1 MSASFNALQLRAE
14 LWHRLRSAVDR
25 LEKLPPGAAQ
35 RKAVRDEIGGVLSTL
50 DMIEQYWAFPGRPG
64 LEKIREH
71 FGRNED
77 AELKRLTGCVVRAL
91 TSESYRYRPASEL
104 LVSGVVDAEHED
116 GDDAVRARPD
126 RKPYFE
132 VLVVDALGI
141 GEERAIKDGLR
152 QMRGPEDG
160 FVYETVV
167 VPSFEDAVIAVLF
180 NYNIQAVILRYSFD
194 FKSKNRLEALLRYLS
209 GLDSED
215 LAPGEGEDISA
226 RLGRVIADLRPELD
240 LYLIADASVEEGIGS
255 VDRSFRRVFYRHD
268 DHTELHLSIL
278 RGISERYETPFFSA
292 LRKYAKQPTGVFHAL
307 PISRGTSVTK
317 SHWIH
322 DMVDFYGINIF
333 LAETSATTG
342 GLDSL
347 LNPLGPLKKAQEL
360 AARTFGAE
368 KTFFVTNGTSTA
380 NKIVVQAIV
389 KPGDIVLVDR
399 DCHKSHHYGMVLAGA
414 QVCYLDSYPLQDYTL
429 YGAVPL
435 EDITKRLM
443 DYKRAGL
450 LDKVKMLLLTN
461 CTFDGIVYN
470 VDKVMQACLAIKP
483 DLIFLWDEAWFAFAG
498 FHPTYRQRSAMC
510 VAGKLRRRLRTPDHA
525 ARYAAWL
532 EETGSEAE
540 RDRRRL
546 AGTALPDPALA
557 KVRVY
562 ATQSTHKT
570 LTAFRQASMIH
581 VHDQEFQSRV
591 STAFHEAYMTHTSTS
606 PNYQLLASL
615 DLGRRQMALEGFELV
630 QKQLERAM
638 TLRERV
644 KEIPIVAKYL
654 RFLSIDDLI
663 PVQYRGSG
671 IAEHYDSESGWSGME
686 AAWSNDEFVLDPTR
700 LTLLTANAGVDGF
713 SFRGEV
719 LMNKYAIQINKT
731 SRNTVLFMTNI
742 GTTRSAVAYLLK
754 CLVSYCEG
762 LDAELENA
770 SEVELRLF
778 RRALASLS
786 AEGPALPHF
795 SGFHPAFQRFNSQ
808 STQDGDIRGA
818 YFKGYE
824 DEDCEYLDIASMT
837 DREVGELAGEHVSAV
852 FVIPYPPGFPM
863 LVPGQLVTSDI
874 VHYLRKLDVK
884 EIHGYRPELGLRIFR
899 SATLAASRQPGA
911 EWSRG

>member
-1 MSASFNALQLRAE
+1 MSASFNALQLRSD
-14 LWHRLRSAVDR
+14 LWHRLRASADR
-25 LEKLPPGAAQ
+25 LEKSIETGQ
-35 RKAVRDEIGGVLSTL
+35 RKVLRDEIGALLQTL
-50 DMIEQYWAFPGRPG
+50 EMVEQYWAFPGRVG

-71 FGRNED
+71 FTRSED
-77 AELKRLTGCVVRAL
+77 AELKRLVASIVRAI
-91 TSESYRYRPASEL
+91 TSESYRYRPATEL
-104 LVSGVVDAEHED
+104 MVSGTAEPDHED
-116 GDDAVRARPD
+116 GEKQVLGRPD

-132 VLVVDALGI
+132 VLVVDALGL

-160 FVYETVV
+160 FVYETVI
-167 VPSFEDAVIAVLF
+167 VPSFEDAVIAALF

-194 FKSKNRLEALLRYLS
+194 LKSKNRLEVLQRYLS
-209 GLDSED
+209 GLDSD
-215 LAPGEGEDISA
+215 DMLLADGEDISA
-226 RLGRVIADLRPELD
+226 RLGRVIGDLRPELD
-240 LYLIADASVEEGIGS
+240 LYLIADASVEEGTSS
-255 VDRSFRRVFYRHD
+255 VNQSFRRVFYRHD

-360 AARTFGAE
+360 AAKTFGAE

-414 QVCYLDSYPLQDYTL
+414 QVCYLDSYPLQDYTI

-435 EDITKRLM
+435 EEITKRLM

-461 CTFDGIVYN
+461 CTFDGIVYH
-470 VDKVMQACLAIKP
+470 VERVMQACLAIKP

-498 FHPTYRQRSAMC
+498 FHPTYRQRTAMC
-510 VAGKLRRRLRTPDHA
+510 VASKLKRRLRSTDYSA
-525 ARYAAWL
+525 KYRAWL
-532 EETGSEAE
+532 DETGSEAE
-540 RDRRRL
+540 RDRQRL
-546 AGTALPDPALA
+546 AGTALPDPAAA

-581 VHDQEFQSRV
+581 VHDQEFNSRV

-615 DLGRRQMALEGFELV
+615 DLGRRQVALEGFELV
-630 QKQLERAM
+630 QKQIERAM
-638 TLRERV
+638 TLRERAR
-644 KEIPIVAKYL
+644 EIPIVAKYL

-663 PVQYRGSG
+663 PAEYRRSG
-671 IAEHYDSESGWSGME
+671 ISEHYDSERGWSAME
-686 AAWSNDEFVLDPTR
+686 AAWTSDDFVLDPTR
-700 LTLLTANAGVDGF
+700 LTLYTANAGIDGF
-713 SFRGEV
+713 SFRGQV
-719 LMNKYAIQINKT
+719 LMDKYAIQINKT

-754 CLVSYCEG
+754 SLVSYCEN
-762 LDAELENA
+762 LDAEIENA
-770 SEVELRLF
+770 SDVELRLF
-778 RRALASLS
+778 RRALKSL
-786 AEGPALPHF
+786 ANDGPALPHF

-808 STQDGDIRGA
+808 TTHDGDIREA
-818 YFKGYE
+818 YFSGYE
-824 DEDCEYLDIASMT
+824 DEDCEYLDIQVMSDA
-837 DREVGELAGEHVSAV
+837 EVDNLNPDFVSAV

-863 LVPGQLVTSDI
+863 LVPGQLVTPAI

-884 EIHGYRPELGLRIFR
+884 EIHGYRAELGLRIFKR
-899 SATLAASRQPGA
+899 TILAI
-911 EWSRG
+911 EN

>member
-1 MSASFNALQLRAE
+1 MSSHFNALQLRSDV
-14 LWHRLRSAVDR
+14 WHRLRAAADR
-25 LEKLPPGAAQ
+25 LERLPPGSDQ
-35 RKAVRDEIGGVLSTL
+35 RQRLRDDIADIFATL
-50 DMIEQYWAFPGRPG
+50 DMVEQYWAFPGRNG
-64 LEKIREH
+64 LELMKEHYRRE
-71 FGRNED
+71 ED
-77 AELKRLTGCVVRAL
+77 IDLKRLASAIVRAL
-91 TSESYRYRPASEL
+91 ASEAYRYRLTTDL
-104 LVSGVVDAEHED
+104 LAADPQDVEFEEQDKKQIEQPE
-116 GDDAVRARPD
+116 

-132 VLVVDALGI
+132 VLIVDALGLR
-141 GEERAIKDGLR
+141 EERAIKEGLR
-152 QMRGPEDG
+152 RMRGPEDS
-160 FVYETVV
+160 FLYDTVV

-180 NYNIQAVILRYSFD
+180 NYNIQAVLVRYSFEV
-194 FKSKNRLEALLRYLS
+194 KSKNRLDVLQRYLS
-209 GLDSED
+209 GLDAED
-215 LAPGEGEDISA
+215 LQLGDNEEISA
-226 RLGRVIADLRPELD
+226 RLGRVISDLRPELD
-240 LYLIADASVEEGIGS
+240 LYLVADASVEEVVS
-255 VDRSFRRVFYRHD
+255 PSTQAFRRVFYHQD

-292 LRKYAKQPTGVFHAL
+292 LRKYAKRPTGVFHAL

-317 SHWIH
+317 SHWIR

-347 LNPLGPLKKAQEL
+347 LNPLGPIKKAQEL

-368 KTFFVTNGTSTA
+368 RTFFVTNGTSTA

-414 QVCYLDSYPLQDYTL
+414 QVCYLDSYPLPDYTI

-435 EDITKRLM
+435 SEITRRLM

-470 VDKVMQACLAIKP
+470 VEMVMRACLAIKP

-498 FHPTYRQRSAMC
+498 FHPTYRQRTAMC
-510 VAGKLRRRLRTPDHA
+510 VAAKLKRRFRSDD
-525 ARYAAWL
+525 YAAKYQAWL
-532 EETGSEAE
+532 NETGSEAE
-540 RDRRRL
+540 RDRQRL

-557 KVRVY
+557 RVRVY

-581 VHDQEFQSRV
+581 VHDQDFQSKV
-591 STAFHEAYMTHTSTS
+591 ATAFHEAYMTHTSTS

-615 DLGRRQMALEGFELV
+615 DIGRRQVALEGFELV

-638 TLRERV
+638 TLRERA

-654 RFLSIDDLI
+654 RFLSMRDLI
-663 PVQYRGSG
+663 PGDYRNSG
-671 IAEHYDSESGWSGME
+671 IAVYYDHARGWSGME
-686 AAWSNDEFVLDPTR
+686 DAWIDDEFVLDPTR
-700 LTLLTANAGVDGF
+700 LTLLTGNAGIDGYN
-713 SFRGEV
+713 FRGRV
-719 LMNKYAIQINKT
+719 LMDKYAIQINKT

-770 SEVELRLF
+770 SRMERKVF
-778 RRALASLS
+778 DQAVKSLTL
-786 AEGPALPHF
+786 EGPALPHF
-795 SGFHPAFQRFNSQ
+795 SGFHPAFQKFNSQ
-808 STQDGDIRGA
+808 MTQDGDIRTA
-818 YFKGYE
+818 YFRGYE
-824 DEDCEYLDIASMT
+824 DDDCEYLDIETMT
-837 DREVGELAGEHVSAV
+837 DAEVDHLSGDDVSAV

-863 LVPGQLVTSDI
+863 LVPGQVVTPGI

-884 EIHGYRPELGLRIFR
+884 EIHGYRSDLGLRIFKR
-899 SATLAASRQPGA
+899 KVLAG
-911 EWSRG
+911 EG

>member
-1 MSASFNALQLRAE
+1 MSASFNALQFRSD
-14 LWHRLRSAVDR
+14 LWHRLRAAADR
-25 LEKLPPGAAQ
+25 LEKASESAQ
-35 RKAVRDEIGGVLSTL
+35 RKALREELGALLQPLEMV
-50 DMIEQYWAFPGRPG
+50 EQYWAFPGRVG

-71 FGRNED
+71 FTRAED
-77 AELKRLTGCVVRAL
+77 AELKRLIASVVRAI
-91 TSESYRYRPASEL
+91 TSESYRYRPPVEL
-104 LVSGVVDAEHED
+104 LVSGSAGPDQED
-116 GDDAVRARPD
+116 GDKQVLTRSD
-126 RKPYFE
+126 RRPYFE
-132 VLVVDALGI
+132 VLVVDALGV

-152 QMRGPEDG
+152 QMRGTEDG
-160 FVYETVV
+160 FVYETVI
-167 VPSFEDAVIAVLF
+167 VPSFEDAIIAVLF
-180 NYNIQAVILRYSFD
+180 NYNIQAVVVRYSFE
-194 FKSKNRLEALLRYLS
+194 FKSKNRLDVLLRYLS

-215 LAPGEGEDISA
+215 MLLQGAEDMSA
-226 RLGRVIADLRPELD
+226 RLGRVIGDLRPELD
-240 LYLIADASVEEGIGS
+240 LYLIADASVEEGISS
-255 VDRSFRRVFYRHD
+255 VNQAFRRVFYRHD
-268 DHTELHLSIL
+268 DHTELHLSLL

-360 AARTFGAE
+360 AAMTFGAE

-414 QVCYLDSYPLQDYTL
+414 QVCYLDSYPLQKYTI

-435 EDITKRLM
+435 EEITKRLM

-450 LDKVKMLLLTN
+450 LDNVKMLLLTN

-470 VDKVMQACLAIKP
+470 VERVMQACLAIKP

-498 FHPTYRQRSAMC
+498 FHPTYRQRTAMS
-510 VAGKLRRRLRTPDHA
+510 VASKLKRRLRSKDYSA
-525 ARYAAWL
+525 KYQAWL
-532 EETGSEAE
+532 EETGTDTE
-540 RDRRRL
+540 RDRQRL
-546 AGTALPDPALA
+546 AGTALPDPLAA

-581 VHDQEFQSRV
+581 VYDQEFNSRV

-615 DLGRRQMALEGFELV
+615 DLGRRQVALEGFELV
-630 QKQLERAM
+630 QKQIERAM
-638 TLRERV
+638 TIREKAR
-644 KEIPIVAKYL
+644 EIPIVSKYL

-663 PVQYRGSG
+663 PAAYRGSG
-671 IAEHYDSESGWSGME
+671 ISEHYDSEHGWSTME
-686 AAWSNDEFVLDPTR
+686 AAWSSDDFVLDPTR
-700 LTLLTANAGVDGF
+700 LTLFTANAGIDGF
-713 SFRGEV
+713 SFRGQV
-719 LMNKYAIQINKT
+719 LMDKYAIQINKT

-754 CLVSYCEG
+754 SLVSYCEN
-762 LDAELENA
+762 LEAEIENA
-770 SEVELRLF
+770 SAIERSLF
-778 RRALASLS
+778 RRALESLVDD
-786 AEGPALPHF
+786 GPSLPHF

-808 STQDGDIRGA
+808 STQDGDIRDA

-824 DEDCEYLDIASMT
+824 DEDCEYLNIDTMT
-837 DREVGELAGEHVSAV
+837 DVEVDRLSAEHVSAV

-863 LVPGQLVTSDI
+863 LVPGQLVTSGI

-884 EIHGYRPELGLRIFR
+884 EIHGYRAELGLRIFR
-899 SATLAASRQPGA
+899 RETLKSEQ
-911 EWSRG
+911 

>member
-1 MSASFNALQLRAE
+1 MNSELNALQLRTAT
-14 LWHRLRSAVDR
+14 WQKLRSATDQLTNVAFGSQDWQECR
-25 LEKLPPGAAQ
+25 NSIAALLE
-35 RKAVRDEIGGVLSTL
+35 TL
-50 DMIEQYWAFPGRPG
+50 HSIEQYWAFPGAAG
-64 LEKIREH
+64 L
-71 FGRNED
+71 GRISDYFTRGED
-77 AELKRLTGCVVRAL
+77 VELRRLVSNIVRAVA
-91 TSESYRYRPASEL
+91 SESYRTRAATEILSDLESKIEY
-104 LVSGVVDAEHED
+104 
-116 GDDAVRARPD
+116 GDQQEAIAGR
-126 RKPYFE
+126 PYFE
-132 VLVVDALGI
+132 VLVVDVLMT
-141 GEERAIKDGLR
+141 GEESEIKGGLR
-152 QMRGPEDG
+152 QMRGAEDG

-167 VPSFEDAVIAVLF
+167 VPSFEDAVIAILL
-180 NYNIQAVILRYSFD
+180 NHNIQSVIVRYGIEFD
-194 FKSKNRLEALLRYLS
+194 SRSRLEVLLRYLS
-209 GLDSED
+209 GLDADD
-215 LAPGEGEDISA
+215 LLPGRDEDISA
-226 RLGRVIADLRPELD
+226 RLGRVISELRPELD
-240 LYLIADASVEEGIGS
+240 LYLVADVSVEEGIRFA
-255 VDRSFRRVFYRHD
+255 DPTFRRVFYRHD
-268 DHTELHLSIL
+268 DYMELHLSVL
-278 RGISERYETPFFSA
+278 RGVNERYETPFFSA
-292 LRKYAKQPTGVFHAL
+292 LRKFAKQPTGVFHAL

-317 SHWIH
+317 SHWIR
-322 DMVDFYGINIF
+322 DMVEFYGINIF

-414 QVCYLDSYPLQDYTL
+414 QVCYLDSYPLQDFTL

-435 EDITKRLM
+435 ETITRMLM

-461 CTFDGIVYN
+461 CTFDGIVYH

-498 FHPTYRQRSAMC
+498 FHPTYRQRTSMC
-510 VAGKLRRRLRTPDHA
+510 VASKLKRRLRSDDYA
-525 ARYAAWL
+525 ARYKAWL
-532 EETGSEAE
+532 VETGTEAE
-540 RDRRRL
+540 RDRQRL
-546 AGTALPDPALA
+546 AGMALPDPART

-644 KEIPIVAKYL
+644 KDIPIIAKYL
-654 RFLSIDDLI
+654 RFLSVDDLI
-663 PVQYRGSG
+663 PERCRRSG
-671 IAEHYDSESGWSGME
+671 ILEYYDAERGWSGME
-686 AAWSNDEFVLDPTR
+686 AAWASDEFVLDPTR
-700 LTLLTANAGVDGF
+700 LTLLTANAGTDGA
-713 SFRGEV
+713 SFRGDV
-719 LMNKYAIQINKT
+719 LMNRYAIQVNKT

-754 CLVSYCEG
+754 CLVRYSEG
-762 LDAELENA
+762 LDAEIENA
-770 SEVELRLF
+770 SEVELRLWQ
-778 RRALASLS
+778 RSLKS
-786 AEGPALPHF
+786 LCAEGPSLPHF

-808 STQDGDIRGA
+808 LTQDGDIREA
-818 YFKGYE
+818 YFRGYE
-824 DEDCEYLDIASMT
+824 DDDCEYLDIVTMT
-837 DREVGELAGEHVSAV
+837 DSDVEALAGDHVSAV

-863 LVPGQLVTSDI
+863 LVPGQLVTPDI

-884 EIHGYRPELGLRIFR
+884 EIHGYRTEYGLRIFKTAGLLRR
-899 SATLAASRQPGA
+899 SNEESIINAM
-911 EWSRG
+911 

>member
-1 MSASFNALQLRAE
+1 MTAYFNAPQFRSDLWNQLRTAADCLVRISE
-14 LWHRLRSAVDR
+14 
-25 LEKLPPGAAQ
+25 PAQ
-35 RKAVRDEIGGVLSTL
+35 RKAVREDIGALLQTL
-50 DMIEQYWAFPGRPG
+50 EMVEQYWAFPGRVG
-64 LEKIREH
+64 LERIREQ
-71 FGRNED
+71 FTRGEE
-77 AELKRLTGCVVRAL
+77 AELKRLVASIVRAIA
-91 TSESYRYRPASEL
+91 SESYRYRPAVDL
-104 LVSGVVDAEHED
+104 LISVADEPNHEE
-116 GDDAVRARPD
+116 GDKQVLTRPD
-126 RKPYFE
+126 RQPYFE
-132 VLVVDALGI
+132 VLVVDALGL
-141 GEERAIKDGLR
+141 GDERAIKEGLR
-152 QMRGPEDG
+152 KMRGPEDG
-160 FVYETVV
+160 FVYETVI
-167 VPSFEDAVIAVLF
+167 VPSFEDAIIAVLF

-194 FKSKNRLEALLRYLS
+194 FRSRSRLEVLLRYIS
-209 GLDSED
+209 GVDSED
-215 LAPGEGEDISA
+215 MLLGDGEDIST

-240 LYLIADASVEEGIGS
+240 LYLIADASLEESTSS
-255 VDRSFRRVFYRHD
+255 VNRSFRRVFYRHD

-278 RGISERYETPFFSA
+278 RGINERYETPFFSA

-360 AARTFGAE
+360 AAKTFGAE

-414 QVCYLDSYPLQDYTL
+414 QVCYLDSYPLQDYTI

-435 EDITKRLM
+435 EEITKRLM

-470 VDKVMQACLAIKP
+470 VEKVMLACLAIKP

-498 FHPTYRQRSAMC
+498 FHPTYRQRTAMC
-510 VAGKLRRRLRTPDHA
+510 VASKLKRRLRSADHA
-525 ARYAAWL
+525 AKYQSWL
-532 EETGSEAE
+532 EVSGSEAE
-540 RDRRRL
+540 RDRQRL
-546 AGTALPDPALA
+546 AGTALPDPATS

-581 VHDQEFQSRV
+581 VHDQEFNSRV

-615 DLGRRQMALEGFELV
+615 DLGRRQVALEGFELV

-638 TLRERV
+638 TLRERAGEV
-644 KEIPIVAKYL
+644 PIVSKYL
-654 RFLSIDDLI
+654 GFLSIEDLI
-663 PVQYRGSG
+663 PAQFRQSG
-671 IAEHYDSESGWSGME
+671 IAEHYDSESGWAAME
-686 AAWSNDEFVLDPTR
+686 RAWANDEFVLDPTR
-700 LTLLTANAGVDGF
+700 LTLLTAYAGIDGL
-713 SFRGEV
+713 SFRGRV
-719 LMNKYAIQINKT
+719 LMDKYAIQVNKT

-742 GTTRSAVAYLLK
+742 GTTRSAVAYLLS
-754 CLVSYCEG
+754 CLVDYCVG
-762 LDAELENA
+762 LDAEIENA
-770 SEVELRLF
+770 SEVELQLF
-778 RRALASLS
+778 RRALKSLS
-786 AEGPALPHF
+786 TEGPSLPHF

-808 STQDGDIRGA
+808 TTQDGDIREA

-824 DEDCEYLDIASMT
+824 DDDCEYLEIRTMSDA
-837 DREVGELAGEHVSAV
+837 EVDALVGDQVSAV

-863 LVPGQLVTSDI
+863 LVPGQLVTRDI

-884 EIHGYRPELGLRIFR
+884 EIHGYRAELGLRVFR
-899 SATLAASRQPGA
+899 RLQSEVGA
-911 EWSRG
+911 